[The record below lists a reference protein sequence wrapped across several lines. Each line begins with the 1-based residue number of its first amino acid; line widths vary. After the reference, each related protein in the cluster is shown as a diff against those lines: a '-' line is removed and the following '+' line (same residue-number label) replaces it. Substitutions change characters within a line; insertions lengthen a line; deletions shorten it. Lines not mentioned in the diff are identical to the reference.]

1 VNYTSDP
8 SQYAGQVIQA
18 MVIWA
23 INDALWGIRNLMHS
37 FGDATEPDFTT
48 LVPIYNRVL
57 AISLLILAAVVAFG
71 IIERI
76 FGGQHGLGWAVI
88 PRVVVC
94 VFFAYSGL
102 AIVRY
107 ATVNAALL
115 GHAWDKEL
123 SAANPHVVV
132 SAGSVDVSQVH
143 LNVVALI
150 LMALLISF
158 LALVVYLELIV
169 RAALVLTITAFVPL
183 VCVLAIWPRMAGGA
197 LHLAEFVVGLLLSKF
212 VVATAFVVGLT
223 LLLPAVLGQAPHDG
237 KADWMASGFAVL
249 LITAVAPIALFQGI
263 KFAHGTAGKVT
274 RDLGGMAIGMTPFG
288 TMGRLLPLAAI
299 PVARRTKNLISSQFK
314 PSLDRIK
321 PGLDRVRTRLQSR
334 P

>member
-1 VNYTSDP
+1 MNPSSDYY
-8 SQYAGQVIQA
+8 SQYANQIVQA
-18 MVIWA
+18 ITVWA
-23 INDALWGIRNLMHS
+23 IKDALWGISNLMRS
-37 FGDATEPDFTT
+37 FGDATEPDFVA
-48 LVPIYNRVL
+48 LVPTYNRVL
-57 AISLLILAAVVAFG
+57 AISMLILGAVVAFG
-71 IIERI
+71 VIERI
-76 FGGQHGLGWAVI
+76 FGGQLGLGLAVV

-102 AIVRY
+102 AIVQY
-107 ATVNAALL
+107 ATVHAALL
-115 GHAWDKEL
+115 GHTWDKEL
-123 SAANPHVVV
+123 GAANPNTVV
-132 SAGSVDVSQVH
+132 SAGSVDLSHVH

-150 LMALLISF
+150 VMALLISF

-197 LHLAEFVVGLLLSKF
+197 VHMAEFVIGLLLSKF
-212 VVATAFVVGLT
+212 VVATAFVVGLS
-223 LLLPAVLGQAPHDG
+223 LLLPAVLGEAPTNG

-249 LITAVAPIALFQGI
+249 LITAVAPVALFQGI

-288 TMGRLLPLAAI
+288 SLARLVPLAAS
-299 PVARRTKNLISSQFK
+299 PRVTRAKARASSLLK
-314 PSLDRIK
+314 PRLDQI
-321 PGLDRVRTRLQSR
+321 RTRLRTR

>member
-1 VNYTSDP
+1 MNPTGPDI
-8 SQYAGQVIQA
+8 SQYTNQIVDSIVAWAVNQSLAGIT
-18 MVIWA
+18 
-23 INDALWGIRNLMHS
+23 NLMHS
-37 FGDATEPDFTT
+37 FGDATEPDFTA
-48 LVPIYNRVL
+48 LIPVYNRVL
-57 AISLLILAAVVAFG
+57 AISLLVLGAVVAFG

-76 FGGQHGLGWAVI
+76 CGGKQGLGLAVI
-88 PRVVVC
+88 PRVVAC

-123 SAANPHVVV
+123 SVANPNAVVP
-132 SAGSVDVSQVH
+132 AGSVDLSQVH
-143 LNVVALI
+143 VNAVALVF
-150 LMALLISF
+150 MALLISF

-197 LHLAEFVVGLLLSKF
+197 VHLAEFIVGLLLSKF
-212 VVATAFVVGLT
+212 VVATAFVVGLS
-223 LLLPAVLGQAPHDG
+223 LLLPGVLGMAPQNG

-263 KFAHGTAGKVT
+263 RFAHGEAGKVT
-274 RDLGGMAIGMTPFG
+274 RDLGGMALGVLPIAGAARRAG
-288 TMGRLLPLAAI
+288 VLLAPLATT
-299 PVARRTKNLISSQFK
+299 ARKKAS
-314 PSLDRIK
+314 PALDSAQRAARDVMQK
-321 PGLDRVRTRLQSR
+321 VKR
-334 P
+334 

>member
-1 VNYTSDP
+1 MSVAHKPITR
-8 SQYAGQVIQA
+8 
-18 MVIWA
+18 
-23 INDALWGIRNLMHS
+23 GISNLMRS
-37 FGDATEPDFTT
+37 FGDVTEPDFVA
-48 LVPIYNRVL
+48 LVPTYNRVL
-57 AISLLILAAVVAFG
+57 AISMLILGAVVAFG
-71 IIERI
+71 VIERI
-76 FGGQHGLGWAVI
+76 FGGQLGLGLAVI

-102 AIVRY
+102 AVVQY
-107 ATVNAALL
+107 ATVHAALL

-123 SAANPHVVV
+123 EAANPNTVV
-132 SAGSVDVSQVH
+132 SAGSVDLSQVH

-150 LMALLISF
+150 VMALLISF

-197 LHLAEFVVGLLLSKF
+197 VHLAEFVIGLLLSKF
-212 VVATAFVVGLT
+212 VVATAFVVGLS
-223 LLLPAVLGQAPHDG
+223 LLLPAVLGEAPNNG

-249 LITAVAPIALFQGI
+249 LITAVAPVALFQGI

-288 TMGRLLPLAAI
+288 ALTRLLPVAAAS
-299 PVARRTKNLISSQFK
+299 PRVTRARTRASNMLK
-314 PSLDRIK
+314 PSLDQI
-321 PGLDRVRTRLQSR
+321 RTRLR
-334 P
+334 PRP

>member
-1 VNYTSDP
+1 VNPSGDYY
-8 SQYAGQVIQA
+8 SQYSNQIVQA
-18 MVIWA
+18 ITAWA
-23 INDALWGIRNLMHS
+23 IKDALSGISNLMRS
-37 FGDATEPDFTT
+37 FGDATEPDFVA
-48 LVPIYNRVL
+48 LVPTYNRVL
-57 AISLLILAAVVAFG
+57 AISLLILGAVVAFG
-71 IIERI
+71 VIECI
-76 FGGQHGLGWAVI
+76 FGGQLGLGLAVI
-88 PRVVVC
+88 PRVVAC

-102 AIVRY
+102 AVVQY
-107 ATVNAALL
+107 ATVHAALL

-123 SAANPHVVV
+123 AAANPNAVVA
-132 SAGSVDVSQVH
+132 AGSVDLSQIH

-150 LMALLISF
+150 IMALLISF

-197 LHLAEFVVGLLLSKF
+197 VHLAEFVIGLLLSKF
-212 VVATAFVVGLT
+212 VVATAFVVGLS
-223 LLLPAVLGQAPHDG
+223 LLLPAVLGEAPNNS

-274 RDLGGMAIGMTPFG
+274 RDLGGMAIGITPFG
-288 TMGRLLPLAAI
+288 ALARLVPLASN
-299 PVARRTKNLISSQFK
+299 PRVTRARTRASSLLGQ
-314 PSLDRIK
+314 SVDRI
-321 PGLDRVRTRLQSR
+321 RTRLRSR